1 MDRIRIL
8 FCIDRLIPGGTEKQL
23 IRLIEHLDP
32 DRFEPHLCTLKPS
45 PLTVAS
51 LDPRDC
57 LEIPF
62 RSFAS
67 PQILSNLR
75 TFRAFLREHR
85 IDLIQTFFQ
94 DPMIL
99 AALGS
104 IGGHRPRLIGTFR
117 DLGFWR
123 TFAKRMEIRAVLP
136 LYDAFIANAKEVAR
150 FFNEADGIPL
160 SKFHVVYNGVAP
172 VGDIAPATLPG
183 VGTHTVGIVAN
194 FDRPVKR
201 VDLFIDAA
209 KRVLDAGE
217 NVRFVLIGDGHLRPQ
232 LVRRAEKLGISA
244 RVHFLGAVG
253 DPASYI
259 ATLSVGVLCSDSE
272 GLSNAILEYMAAGVP
287 VVASNVGGNP
297 ELIQEGVT
305 GLLVPRADSEA
316 LAEAIVRLLRDNAL
330 ARTLST
336 AAKARVRREYSLEQF
351 ARNHERVYEQI
362 TECGR

>member
-23 IRLIEHLDP
+23 IHLIEHLDR

-45 PLTVAS
+45 LMTVPG
-51 LDPRDC
+51 LDRRDC

-67 PQILSNLR
+67 PYLFSNLR
-75 TFRAFLREHR
+75 VFRTFLRQHR
-85 IDLIQTFFQ
+85 IDLVQTFFQ

-99 AALGS
+99 AALASLGR
-104 IGGHRPRLIGTFR
+104 HQPHLIGTFR

-123 TFAKRMEIRAVLP
+123 TVVKRCEIRAVLP
-136 LYDAFIANAKEVAR
+136 MYDAFIANAHAVAR
-150 FFNEADGIPL
+150 FFHEADRIPL
-160 SKFHVVYNGVAP
+160 DKFHVVYNGVASL
-172 VGDIAPATLPG
+172 GDVVPATLPG

-201 VDLFIDAA
+201 LDLFLDAA
-209 KRVLDAGE
+209 KKVLDSGE
-217 NVRFVLIGDGHLRPQ
+217 DADFILIGDGHLRSR
-232 LVRRAEKLGISA
+232 LVHQAQTLGILS
-244 RVHFLGAVG
+244 RVHFLGTVS
-253 DPASYI
+253 DPAPYI
-259 ATLSVGVLCSDSE
+259 AALSVGVLCSDSE

-305 GLLVPRADSEA
+305 GLLVPRAGAKA
-316 LAEAIVRLLRDNAL
+316 LAEAIVRLLRDRTL
-330 ARTLST
+330 ARTFSA

-351 ARNHERVYEQI
+351 ARNHERVYEQV